1 MPVTSLTNATRSPAK
16 LFGDLGPAPPVVAP
30 AASPPAPSVRLAA
43 GPSSLCKPV
52 KSWCAPTT
60 SWSIASMTMAALWP
74 YCACCTRPAG
84 GEASGREN
92 VCSGPALNRQVV
104 IDLGLH
110 AVGRN
115 QAVCRGLH
123 ALSATGLRAK
133 NSAPG
138 SIIRPA

>member
-1 MPVTSLTNATRSPAK
+1 
-16 LFGDLGPAPPVVAP
+16 
-30 AASPPAPSVRLAA
+30 
-43 GPSSLCKPV
+43 
-52 KSWCAPTT
+52 
-60 SWSIASMTMAALWP
+60 MTMAALGP

-92 VCSGPALNRQVV
+92 VCSGPALNRQEV

-115 QAVCRGLH
+115 QAVWRGLH
-123 ALSATGLRAK
+123 ALSATGLCAK

-138 SIIRPA
+138 SIIRPAKFSRSDWPEQSDTHSSRNPLGLFPA